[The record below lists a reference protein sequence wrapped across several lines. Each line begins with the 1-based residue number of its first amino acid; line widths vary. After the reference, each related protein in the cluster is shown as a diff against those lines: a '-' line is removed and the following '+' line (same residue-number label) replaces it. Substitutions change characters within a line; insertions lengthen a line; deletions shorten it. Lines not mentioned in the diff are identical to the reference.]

1 LKKIVDLLVNLNV
14 IEISDKF
21 DAYRLQL
28 LSGSTLPVVVI
39 VVAGV
44 FVLVQVIVNLIPIS
58 VNIVSFYVIRR

>member
-1 LKKIVDLLVNLNV
+1 MKKIVDLLVNLNV